1 MFLYGIKG
9 YEYKNPNNK
18 IYTEITDCII
28 EPFIEKDN
36 GSEISLGFFSD
47 NQMEEVS
54 AVLFSN
60 VATMGKIRALTK
72 EKTPREMFFIFNK
85 FNANGYY
92 SKFGMFPK
100 QLYSVNLDSGLCLYL
115 NPFANYPIEMNFIK
129 KIAAWQSFDFDIK
142 MSIGE
147 VRYGEL
153 FS

>member
-1 MFLYGIKG
+1 
-9 YEYKNPNNK
+9 
-18 IYTEITDCII
+18 
-28 EPFIEKDN
+28 
-36 GSEISLGFFSD
+36 
-47 NQMEEVS
+47 
-54 AVLFSN
+54 
-60 VATMGKIRALTK
+60 MGKIRALIK